1 MRHLKR
7 YSQLFENSQELS
19 QEQQDWL
26 DKCTNRSWKVN
37 PETGL
42 VDVTGN
48 FNCSGK
54 KRMTDFKGV
63 RFGHVSGN
71 FSCYNNS
78 LASLEGAPQRV
89 DGDFNCAFNRLTS
102 LEGAPNKVGGKFDC
116 SDNMLTSLEG
126 APQSGLASLVCS
138 NNQLTSL
145 KGAPRKVT
153 DSYFVLDCSNNRI
166 TSLKGTPSKTRWL
179 NCSNNQLTTLNG
191 APSKIDWLNCSNN
204 QLTTLEGAPEFVRDF
219 NCSHNLLTSFKGG
232 PRRMY
237 STGNLNCSDNQI
249 SSLEGLPES
258 LGFTP
263 TAVNYMSELFTLEA
277 SNNPISER
285 TIKGLMVR
293 MYKDSKA
300 RNLEQVLEDYWKA
313 IPKVDRPYLAKHHP
327 NLSPEEKSG
336 YEALLKFRGK
346 II

>member
-1 MRHLKR
+1 MRHIKR

-19 QEQQDWL
+19 QEQTDWL
-26 DKCTNRSWKVN
+26 NKCSKGTWKLN

-42 VDVTGN
+42 VDVEGN

-54 KRMTDFKGV
+54 KRMTNFKGV
-63 RFGHVSGN
+63 RFGHVSG
-71 FSCYNNS
+71 
-78 LASLEGAPQRV
+78 
-89 DGDFNCAFNRLTS
+89 T
-102 LEGAPNKVGGKFDC
+102 FDC
-116 SDNMLTSLEG
+116 CRSSLTSLEG
-126 APQSGLASLVCS
+126 APQSVGGDFICHSNSLTSLEGAPHKVKGGFDCSHNMLTSLAGAPQSVSASLDCSNNQLTSLEGAPRKVTDSYFTLFCSHNRLTSLKGTPSKTRWLVCS

-145 KGAPRKVT
+145 KGAP
-153 DSYFVLDCSNNRI
+153 SNLDRF
-166 TSLKGTPSKTRWL
+166 
-179 NCSNNQLTTLNG
+179 
-191 APSKIDWLNCSNN
+191 DCSNN

-237 STGNLNCSDNQI
+237 SAGNLNCSDNQI

-258 LGFTP
+258 LGFSP
-263 TAVNYMSELFTLEA
+263 TGANHMSEFFTLEA
-277 SNNPISER
+277 SNNPISGR

-293 MYKDSKA
+293 MYKYSKA

-327 NLSPEEKSG
+327 NLSPEEKRG